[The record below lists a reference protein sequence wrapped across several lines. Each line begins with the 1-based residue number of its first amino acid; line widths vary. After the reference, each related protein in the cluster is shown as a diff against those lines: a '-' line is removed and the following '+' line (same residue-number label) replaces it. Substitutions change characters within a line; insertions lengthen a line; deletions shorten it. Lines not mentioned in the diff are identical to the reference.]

1 MTKTVSLNKQV
12 LILTAVRT
20 VLNTSYRM
28 MYPFL
33 NTFARGLGVE
43 LTTLSLVFTVRS
55 LTGFFGP
62 FLAPIADRRGRK
74 ISMLFG
80 LGLMTF
86 STLLISFLPTFVFFF
101 AAMIISALGSLM
113 FIPALQAF
121 LSDQTP
127 FHQRGR
133 VLGITEL
140 SWSLAFILGVPG
152 MGWIITFFSRS
163 STTMDLAWRAPFPF
177 LAAFGLLSI
186 VLVNRYIPNTQ
197 SLDLNKKNGWFTI
210 RQMLSS
216 RPVRAGLAFGIF
228 ISCANEVVNLVF
240 GVWLED
246 QFNLQ
251 LAALGAASAVIG
263 ISELSGEGLSTLFV
277 DRIGKPLSIRI
288 GLACSVIAS
297 GWLYFF
303 SSTPVGALSGLF
315 LFYIGFEFTIVS
327 SLPLLSGLYPQA
339 RATLMA
345 LAMASFSIGRAVG
358 ALLSPWLYQWDF
370 LANLIAAI
378 LLNGMAL
385 VFLLG
390 MKTNEE

>member
-1 MTKTVSLNKQV
+1 MTSSVSLKKQV
-12 LILTAVRT
+12 LILTAART
-20 VLNTSYRM
+20 VLNTFYRM

-43 LTTLSLVFTVRS
+43 LTTLSIVFTVRS
-55 LTGFFGP
+55 LTGFLGP

-74 ISMLFG
+74 ISMLLG
-80 LGLMTF
+80 LGLMTL
-86 STLLISFLPTFVFFF
+86 STLLISFLPTFFFFF
-101 AAMIISALGSLM
+101 AAMVISAVGSLM

-140 SWSLAFILGVPG
+140 SWSLAFILGVPSV
-152 MGWIITFFSRS
+152 GWIITIFSKS
-163 STTMDLAWRAPFPF
+163 PATANLAWRAPFPF

-186 VLVNRYIPNTQ
+186 LLVARYIPNTQ
-197 SLDLNKKNGWFTI
+197 STETIKENGWFTI
-210 RQMLSS
+210 RQLLSS
-216 RPVRAGLAFGIF
+216 RPVRAGLAFGIAM
-228 ISCANEVVNLVF
+228 SCANEVVNFVF
-240 GVWLED
+240 GVWLEN

-327 SLPLLSGLYPQA
+327 SLPLLSGLYTQA

-370 LANLIAAI
+370 LANLITAI
-378 LLNGMAL
+378 LLNGLAF
-385 VFLLG
+385 VCLLW
-390 MKTNEE
+390 MKPSEE